1 MNLFINAVSQKWK
14 LLIFDDSRNILFEK
28 DLQVAWNESEKLIWL
43 VDEFLSDSNLE
54 YKDLE
59 NIVVVAWPWSFT
71 WVRTIVLMAN
81 TINFVINKNMTSLSF
96 FDLFSNYPIV
106 KTSSKRDCFLKKD
119 KNSKIEITPN
129 WELETYLKENNISKV
144 YWDFDVSKFENV
156 EIIDNINYSDII
168 KNIKFDNK
176 KRIDALYI
184 KKPNIC

>member
-1 MNLFINAVSQKWK
+1 MNLFINAVSRNWK
-14 LLIFDDSRNILFEK
+14 LLIFDNDRKILFEK

-43 VDEFLSDSNLE
+43 VDEFLKDSKLN
-54 YKDLE
+54 YKDLD
-59 NIVVVAWPWSFT
+59 NIVVVAWPGSFT

-96 FDLFSNYPIV
+96 FDLFTDYPIV

-129 WELETYLKENNISKV
+129 WELEIYLKENNIKKI
-144 YWDFDVSKFENV
+144 YWDFDISKFENV
-156 EIIDNINYSDII
+156 EIIENINYYDII
-168 KNIKFDNK
+168 KNINLDNK
-176 KRIDALYI
+176 KRLEALYI